1 MARRRSE
8 PSPGDPAA
16 GARRRMRRSACP
28 VAGTL
33 DLIGDRWTLLVVR
46 DLLLGKR
53 RYGEFLASSEAIPTN
68 ILAERLKR
76 LEEAGLIEALPY
88 SQRPL
93 RFEYRLT
100 PTGRELGPIVRA
112 VAAWG
117 LAHVPDTRA
126 AALPPD

>member
-1 MARRRSE
+1 
-8 PSPGDPAA
+8 
-16 GARRRMRRSACP
+16 
-28 VAGTL
+28 
-33 DLIGDRWTLLVVR
+33 VR

-53 RYGEFLASSEAIPTN
+53 RYGEFLTSSEAIPTN